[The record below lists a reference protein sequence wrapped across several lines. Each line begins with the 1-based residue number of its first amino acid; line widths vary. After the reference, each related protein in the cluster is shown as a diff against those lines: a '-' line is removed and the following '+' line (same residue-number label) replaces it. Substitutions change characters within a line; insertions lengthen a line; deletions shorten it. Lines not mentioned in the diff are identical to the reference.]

1 MSGEPGASN
10 GDARPPAADVPDR
23 LITLALEFA
32 VGIAAAGAKLRAP
45 LAFPVA
51 LKPLLKFQKL
61 PASALAKVRA
71 AVEGDDAFRRKLAR
85 AAAAAPELL
94 DDASMLWLTRPEGW
108 EQQLA
113 ALMGEADPNDLAAEL
128 RRSERRREA
137 AESAAHRVLA
147 ESVAL
152 RAELERRTDVST
164 TATQEIERLKKE
176 AATARLEVE
185 RHQAAMRKVN
195 DQLQAAR
202 NELAELTAARDAAL
216 ARAADAERLRDEVLA
231 ARAAAGPAA
240 AAAHSTERAVL
251 AGAAAVA
258 DELDAQSRLARQL
271 MGDLDRLARRLHHLE
286 PAART
291 PNVPE
296 RPVSRRKQSG
306 RSSQRQ
312 PIGVPGGLY
321 GSSLAAA
328 EHVVRHP
335 GAVVFVDG
343 YNVAKLRFP
352 LLELEAQRAKCID
365 LCEDVARRWGT
376 NIVVVFDGTNGLG
389 IAATV
394 RRLVRVT
401 FSPEG
406 VIADDVIRREV
417 ASLPDDVPVVV
428 VTNDQAVIA
437 DVRAMGANP
446 VSSDRWIELATR

>member
-1 MSGEPGASN
+1 M
-10 GDARPPAADVPDR
+10 
-23 LITLALEFA
+23 
-32 VGIAAAGAKLRAP
+32 
-45 LAFPVA
+45 
-51 LKPLLKFQKL
+51 LKFQKL
-61 PASALAKVRA
+61 PATALAKVRA
-71 AVEGDDAFRRKLAR
+71 AVEGDDDFRRKLAS
-85 AAAAAPELL
+85 AAVAAPELL

-108 EQQLA
+108 EA
-113 ALMGEADPNDLAAEL
+113 ALVELVGEAEPGDLGAEL

-147 ESVAL
+147 EMVVL
-152 RAELERRTDVST
+152 RAELERRADVSNT
-164 TATQEIERLKKE
+164 SAKEIDRLHKDVAIVRTE
-176 AATARLEVE
+176 LE
-185 RHQAAMRKVN
+185 RHQAAMRRAN
-195 DQLQAAR
+195 DQLQVAQAR
-202 NELAELTAARDAAL
+202 ADEVVAARDEAVG
-216 ARAADAERLRDEVLA
+216 RAADAERIRDEVLA
-231 ARAAAGPAA
+231 SRATVGQEAAATLT
-240 AAAHSTERAVL
+240 TEQAVL

-258 DELDAQSRLARQL
+258 DELDDQSRLAREL
-271 MGDLDRLARRLHHLE
+271 VGELDRLSRRLRHLE
-286 PAART
+286 PSVRT

-296 RPVSRRKQSG
+296 RPVSRKKLSG
-306 RSSQRQ
+306 RPSLRK

-328 EHVVRHP
+328 EHVVRHA

-352 LLELEAQRAKCID
+352 RLDLEVQRAKCID

-376 NIVVVFDGTNGLG
+376 NIVVVFDGTSGLG

-417 ASLPDDVPVVV
+417 AALPDDVPVVV
-428 VTNDQAVIA
+428 VTNDQAVIT